1 MEQYTVG
8 LRALNNYISWL
19 QIHIHWLKTSFLCW
33 IGDWCHILASSQND
47 QGLTLSLSKLID
59 LILLPEVDLV
69 DWLFDLALEVVLEWW
84 NLIVLGECVA
94 WREVLGQA
102 DAELIVSVEVDLF
115 LQLTADVLIVICMW
129 SQMLIKLIIDDL
141 LASIFKGLSLLWLLQ
156 LHGLSDNLVLVILVV
171 DLLTLL
177 VELDDQIVLLGIR
190 EPNIISLHFV

>member
-19 QIHIHWLKTSFLCW
+19 QIHIHWLKTSFLCR
-33 IGDWCHILASSQND
+33 IGDWCHILSSSQND

-129 SQMLIKLIIDDL
+129 SQMLIKLIIYDL
-141 LASIFKGLSLLWLLQ
+141 LASIFKGLSLLWLFQFL
-156 LHGLSDNLVLVILVV
+156 GLSDNLVLVILVV

-190 EPNIISLHFV
+190 EPNIFSLHFV